1 MVLSLIHKQAYH
13 QVAAMTL
20 KNTYKQNDPVTC
32 MEILLT
38 SIKEKEGR
46 ERDAQHSDEKN
57 KGVQKLYLFLMPLRI
72 KKEHTYI
79 TLKDSNNN
87 NSIPFL
93 LR

>member
-1 MVLSLIHKQAYH
+1 MHG
-13 QVAAMTL
+13 
-20 KNTYKQNDPVTC
+20 N
-32 MEILLT
+32 LT
-38 SIKEKEGR
+38 DFYQRERERERRK